1 MWNVSKSIY
10 KSFEYFSSIVAI
22 VIRLDRWQHWLR
34 VLVLLWVASRNLLA
48 IVALRNI
55 VVCCILW
62 HHWAYGALI
71 ALIERLI
78 HTVLHHVN
86 RAVSA
91 LTALIGPSN
100 HVKAVVEGI
109 LHHAHWLH
117 RHRRCLL
124 SLRCSPMWEESLVN
138 LEQGAFIVNEQVKDM
153 ALVLAREIADLDTV
167 LS

>member
-10 KSFEYFSSIVAI
+10 NSFEYFSSIVAI
-22 VIRLDRWQHWLR
+22 VIRLDCWQHWLR

-91 LTALIGPSN
+91 LAALIRPSN

-109 LHHAHWLH
+109 LHHAHRLH
-117 RHRRCLL
+117 RHRWCLL
-124 SLRCSPMWEESLVN
+124 SLRRGPVWEESLVN
-138 LEQGAFIVNEQVKDM
+138 LEQGALIVNEQVKDM
-153 ALVLAREIADLDTV
+153 ALVLARKIADLDTV